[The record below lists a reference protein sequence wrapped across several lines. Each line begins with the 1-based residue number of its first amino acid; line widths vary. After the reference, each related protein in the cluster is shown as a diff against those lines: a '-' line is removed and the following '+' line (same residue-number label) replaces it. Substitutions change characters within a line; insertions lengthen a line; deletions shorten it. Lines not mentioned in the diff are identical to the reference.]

1 MISIIVLLIII
12 AILAFTFVVFI
23 HELGHFLTA
32 KWCGIRVNEFAIGM
46 GPRII
51 KWGKKE
57 TKYSIRLFPIG
68 GFCAMEGEDSKS
80 DDERAFGN
88 KAVWKRMIVVC
99 AGAVMNIILGFILA
113 LVLSAQQPAF
123 ASNRISMFTDSG
135 SALQD
140 AGVQVGDQFYSID
153 GYRIFSGTD
162 LQFALATADP
172 NAVDLVVLRDGEQVR
187 FDDVKLNTREIDGQ
201 ISPVLDFKVFPIEKN
216 FATTIANAGKD
227 TVSTVRMVWSSLA
240 GIVTGRFGFNQL
252 SGPVG
257 VAGAISQAASAGL
270 ETSFLTALNNILNI
284 IMIITVNL
292 GVVNLLPLPALD
304 GGRLI
309 FLIIEAIRR
318 KPMNPKYEG
327 WVHAAGFVFLMCFMV
342 VITFGD
348 ISRLFG
354 WS

>member
-1 MISIIVLLIII
+1 MIFIIVLLIII

-68 GFCAMEGEDSKS
+68 GFCAMEGEDAKS

-88 KAVWKRMIVVC
+88 KSVGKRMIVVC
-99 AGAVMNIILGFILA
+99 AGATMNILLGFILA
-113 LVLSAQQPAF
+113 LILSVQQPAF
-123 ASNRISMFTDSG
+123 ASTRISAFHEDD
-135 SALQD
+135 SALQS
-140 AGVQVGDQFYSID
+140 AGIEVGDELYSVN
-153 GYRIFSGTD
+153 GYRVFSGTD
-162 LQFALATADP
+162 LQFALATANP
-172 NAVDLVVLRDGEQVR
+172 EAVDFMVLRGSEKLTYQA
-187 FDDVKLNTREIDGQ
+187 VKLNTREIDGQ
-201 ISPVLDFKVFPIEKN
+201 ISPILDFKVFPVEKN
-216 FATTIANAGKD
+216 FATTITNACKD

-240 GIVTGRFGFNQL
+240 GIVTGRFSLNQL

-257 VAGAISQAASAGL
+257 VAGAITQAASVGL
-270 ETSFLTALNNILNI
+270 ETGFITALNNILNI
-284 IMIITVNL
+284 MMMITLNL

-304 GGRLI
+304 GGRMI

-327 WVHAAGFVFLMCFMV
+327 WVHAAGFIALMGFMLL
-342 VITFGD
+342 ITFGD
-348 ISRLFG
+348 IARLFG
-354 WS
+354 WN